1 MTNPFHPGALS
12 ASWDRTMRILKDGE
26 ASAPVSAPATDAAP
40 TVATGPNVSNVH
52 VDTPD
57 WGADTQ
63 GGKARRRGRRIAV
76 VVDGKLR
83 FLNR

>member
-1 MTNPFHPGALS
+1 MSNPFHPAALS
-12 ASWDRTMRILKDGE
+12 ASWARTMRILKDGE
-26 ASAPVSAPATDAAP
+26 ASATVSAPPTDAAP

-57 WGADTQ
+57 WGANTQ
-63 GGKARRRGRRIAV
+63 NGRARKRGRRVAV